1 MAEKVASENQ
11 ELSGHVGS
19 STGPLTT
26 LHSALSCFPCV
37 LTVQFSPSVGLF
49 LNEWF

>member
-19 STGPLTT
+19 STGPLT
-26 LHSALSCFPCV
+26 LPCILPSLASMCAYYAVFP
-37 LTVQFSPSVGLF
+37 PSGTF
-49 LNEWF
+49 F